1 MSNIQNSIHK
11 ILEITYNLY
20 LLYMHGQISTHNSS
34 QKITTPLHVNFKTN
48 TIQLNR
54 GISKLIVEA

>member
-11 ILEITYNLY
+11 ILEIIYNLY
-20 LLYMHGQISTHNSS
+20 LLYTQGQISTHNSS
-34 QKITTPLHVNFKTN
+34 QKITPLHVNFKTN